1 MWGIIFVGGCDS
13 IAIPGI
19 LPDKERLVAIM
30 GDTPTEK
37 SKLAKKEDVMQKQ
50 RVSFFLAIGVMTVVS
65 FAAIDRARAQ
75 QNPAVQAAVP
85 ESTAIA
91 PDRIPQP
98 IRDAVNATDRPA
110 TDKNLDA
117 GRQPEQM
124 LAFFGIQ
131 PGMKV
136 ADLWAGTGYTTELL
150 SRTVGASGMVY
161 SQNPPFPPEFQQ
173 IAQAWTDRLKSP
185 ALKNVVAVNKSFDAN
200 DVLPAPSGSL
210 DAVLMNMNYHDLVLR
225 NIDRAKVNAAVAQ
238 ALKSGGA
245 YAIIDHSA
253 KDGSG
258 VKDLEL
264 HRIDEQ
270 FLISEV
276 QKAGFTLVA
285 RSSALR
291 HAGDDRTWSASPRVA
306 GERRGTTDRFML
318 LFKKP

>member
-1 MWGIIFVGGCDS
+1 M
-13 IAIPGI
+13 
-19 LPDKERLVAIM
+19 R
-30 GDTPTEK
+30 
-37 SKLAKKEDVMQKQ
+37 KQ
-50 RVSFFLAIGVMTVVS
+50 QVNTILAISMMTAVAL
-65 FAAIDRARAQ
+65 AAMDVARAQ
-75 QNPAVQAAVP
+75 QNPTTQTAVP
-85 ESTAIA
+85 ESAAIA
-91 PDRIPQP
+91 PEKIPKP
-98 IRDAVNATDRPA
+98 IRDAINAADRSTA
-110 TDKNLDA
+110 DKNLDA

-150 SRTVGASGMVY
+150 SRTVGTGGIVY
-161 SQNPPFPPEFQQ
+161 SQNPPFPPEFQMV
-173 IAQAWTDRLKSP
+173 ADAWAERLKNP
-185 ALKNVVAVNKSFDAN
+185 TLKNVTAISKPFDAA
-200 DVLPAPSGSL
+200 DFLPAPSGSL
-210 DAVLMNMNYHDLVLR
+210 DAVLINMNYHDLVIR
-225 NIDRAKVNAAVAQ
+225 NIDRTKVNAAVSQ
-238 ALKSGGA
+238 ALKSGGV

-253 KDGSG
+253 KEGSG
-258 VKDLEL
+258 VTDIQL

-291 HAGDDRTWSASPRVA
+291 HPGDDRTWSASPRTA

>member
-1 MWGIIFVGGCDS
+1 LFGN
-13 IAIPGI
+13 
-19 LPDKERLVAIM
+19 VAWAHAQ
-30 GDTPTEK
+30 DNPT
-37 SKLAKKEDVMQKQ
+37 A
-50 RVSFFLAIGVMTVVS
+50 
-65 FAAIDRARAQ
+65 
-75 QNPAVQAAVP
+75 QAAAP
-85 ESTAIA
+85 ESAPIA
-91 PDRIPQP
+91 QERIPQH
-98 IRDAVNATDRPA
+98 IRDAVNATDRSA
-110 TDKNLDA
+110 ADKNLDA

-150 SRTVGASGMVY
+150 SRTVGTGGMVY
-161 SQNPPFPPEFQQ
+161 SQNPPFPPEFQMT
-173 IAQAWTDRLKSP
+173 ADAWIDRLKNP
-185 ALKNVVAVNKSFDAN
+185 TLKNVTAVSKGFDAE
-200 DVLPAPSGSL
+200 DLLPAPSGSL
-210 DAVLMNMNYHDLVLR
+210 DVVVMNMNYHDLVIR
-225 NIDRAKVNAAVAQ
+225 NIDRTKVNAAVSH

-258 VKDLEL
+258 VNDIQL

-270 FLISEV
+270 FLTSEV

-291 HAGDDRTWSASPRVA
+291 HPGDDRTWSASPRTA

-318 LFKKP
+318 LFRKP